1 MFRSHDL
8 YRGLKFIVAFLSCDV
23 YKSKQCNSSQGAPKR
38 RAHNKGSFTFSHGV
52 QNMFR
57 QTSQGCYFRLYF
69 FLGQIQASLNCL
81 ALPEPSRRARWLRKN
96 TGKLLT
102 NDQDVCTPKCYLK
115 FQFRGRKANSNHN
128 NFFIYLYNKNRWNA
142 KPLRMHSLHSGRQ

>member
-69 FLGQIQASLNCL
+69 FLGQIQASSIVWLSQNRRVEHDDCEKIPENCSL
-81 ALPEPSRRARWLRKN
+81 TIKTSALQS
-96 TGKLLT
+96 
-102 NDQDVCTPKCYLK
+102 V
-115 FQFRGRKANSNHN
+115 
-128 NFFIYLYNKNRWNA
+128 I
-142 KPLRMHSLHSGRQ
+142 